1 MFDDLLPSDT
11 TTIRYEETALSS
23 LKQNPCHFKC
33 GIYLIC
39 VQGESIIST
48 GVEQYVFNE
57 QTELIFL
64 TGGLI
69 QVIHVSADFKARLL
83 MFPKDVFLKAM
94 LPVDTPYFNYT
105 HEHPYY
111 HHTEDER
118 SQKTWRE
125 IMLWMDVAQMLFE
138 NNTTSQFRQQQEYN
152 FLQSLLM
159 WLFNTIPEKLALNS
173 HYSRKQILCHQ
184 FLQLVREYSTQEHQ
198 VTFYAEK
205 MCISSRYLYKV
216 TVEYLNGKTPKQV
229 IDEQLLAE
237 VKVLLNE
244 PYLSVTEIAEQLNF
258 ADQSYLTRFFKKN
271 TGMAPKEFRSRK
283 SW

>member
-1 MFDDLLPSDT
+1 MISDNLLPSDT
-11 TTIRYEETALSS
+11 ATIRYEENNLAY

-39 VQGESIIST
+39 TQGESVIST
-48 GVEQYVFNE
+48 GAEQYLFNE

-69 QVIHVSADFKARLL
+69 QLIHASEDFKARIL

-105 HEHPYY
+105 HEHPCY
-111 HHTEDER
+111 HHTEDKR
-118 SQKTWRE
+118 SQTTWQQ
-125 IMLWMDVAQMLFE
+125 IVLWMDVAQMLFE
-138 NNTTSQFRQQQEYN
+138 NDMPQFRQQQEYN

-159 WLFNTIPEKLALNS
+159 WLFNTIPEKLAVNN

-184 FLQLVREYSTQEHQ
+184 FLQLVREYSTREHQ

-216 TVEYLNGKTPKQV
+216 TIEYLDGKTPKQV

-237 VKVLLNE
+237 IKVLLKE
-244 PYLSVTEIAEQLNF
+244 PYLSITEIAEQLNF
-258 ADQSYLTRFFKKN
+258 TDQSYLTRFFKNN
-271 TGMAPKEFRSRK
+271 TGIAPKEFRSQK
-283 SW
+283 S